1 MLSARVC
8 KHDFIWY
15 RQASA
20 SSNLVSSGNISSRVL
35 YHSAQHSKKYLN
47 IWGVTPQGKAGPR
60 HVSFSYSHGIE
71 RTTDVLGSFTYLYH
85 PLLLNHSCF
94 LLQFRE

>member
-20 SSNLVSSGNISSRVL
+20 SSNLVSSGNISSVVL
-35 YHSAQHSKKYLN
+35 HHSAQHSKKCLN
-47 IWGVTPQGKAGPR
+47 IWGVTPQGSVKLAQGTFPSVAVMALNAPQMCWVAL
-60 HVSFSYSHGIE
+60 HIS
-71 RTTDVLGSFTYLYH
+71 TT
-85 PLLLNHSCF
+85 PCF
-94 LLQFRE
+94 